1 MNIFTYLSEL
11 FSFKTPKPICNENT
25 FFVWEPCTYSHAE
38 VVPGFAK
45 YLLDLGYEVSIL
57 ITPERYK
64 EGLFSKFGDF
74 AGKIHFNKM
83 SQRQIRKFIKNNG
96 LANAKG
102 LLLTTSGK
110 LAESADY
117 PSERKFFGQLKDGQ
131 KLIIVEHDVKKAFD
145 LGTLTNDIVMLR
157 TPYYKTAKAT
167 EVNPHYFGD
176 VAITQKN
183 ADVVNFITVGA
194 LRGKRR
200 NSDMLVEA
208 VASLVDKGIENFKI
222 TCIGKGS
229 IKHIPPHLQKFFDAK
244 GQANFSELYA
254 EMENADFFLPLL
266 DAENLAHERYITTGT
281 SGSFQLVFGFATPCV
296 IEEKFAEINYLTS
309 ANSILYNGS
318 QSLANAMVQAI
329 KMSLGDY
336 TKMQE
341 NLKSTAETLAMRSRE
356 NLKTLIN

>member
-1 MNIFTYLSEL
+1 MSIFSSILDF
-11 FSFKTPKPICNENT
+11 FSSKPQVACNENT

-45 YLLDLGYEVSIL
+45 YLLDLGYEVSVL
-57 ITPERYK
+57 ITPDRYK
-64 EGLFSKFGDF
+64 EGLFAKFGDF
-74 AGKIHFNKM
+74 DGRIHFNKL

-117 PSERKFFGQLKDGQ
+117 PTERKFFGKLKSNQ
-131 KLIIVEHDVKKAFD
+131 KLIIVEHDVKKSYD
-145 LGTLTNDIVMLR
+145 VGTLTNDIVMLR
-157 TPYYKTAKAT
+157 KPYYKGAKAT

-176 VAITQKN
+176 VAITSKN
-183 ADVVNFITVGA
+183 TDVVNFITVGA

-200 NSDMLVEA
+200 NSDMLVDA
-208 VASLVDKGIENFKI
+208 IAKLVSKGIENFKI

-229 IKHIPPHLQKFFDAK
+229 IKHIPAHLQNFFDAK
-244 GQANFSELYA
+244 GQADFAQLYD
-254 EMENADFFLPLL
+254 EMEQADFFLPLL

-296 IEEKFAEINYLTS
+296 IDEKFAERNYLTS
-309 ANSILYNGS
+309 ANSILYNGN
-318 QSLANAMVQAI
+318 QSLAKAMEHAI
-329 KMSLGDY
+329 EMTSGDY
-336 TKMQE
+336 ATMQE
-341 NLKSTAETLAMRSRE
+341 NLKSTATELANCSRE
-356 NLKTLIN
+356 NLKKLIG